1 MPQDKDAQVQI
12 KQIAGMLDDGLILVH
27 PDGAI
32 TAANASAVKHFGED
46 LVGKS
51 IVDVIKHPDIKDFLA
66 KAVAG
71 KANLEL
77 KYEPSEVVQRE
88 FRLRLNLL
96 ADGLVALLILDMTL
110 QRNMEKVQR
119 DFVANVSHELR
130 SPLTSL
136 AGFVE
141 TMLSGEVS
149 DPEMRTRFLK
159 IMDEEAKRMSRLVD
173 DLLSLSRVE
182 VEEHIVPETA
192 LQIVE
197 LVQSVKRGLEV
208 QAARKKMRIMLRQ
221 DECGVLLSSAI
232 IAGNQDEITEVFV
245 NLIDN
250 AIKYGFEN
258 SDIIVSIYNDGQGMV
273 KIDVINEGE
282 GVEEQHLTRLTE
294 RFYRV
299 DKARSRQIGGTG
311 LGLAIV
317 KHIVNRHRGTL
328 TIESKLN
335 QTTKF
340 SVNFPLLPSVTFS

>member
-1 MPQDKDAQVQI
+1 M
-12 KQIAGMLDDGLILVH
+12 
-27 PDGAI
+27 
-32 TAANASAVKHFGED
+32 
-46 LVGKS
+46 
-51 IVDVIKHPDIKDFLA
+51 A

-71 KANLEL
+71 KTNLEL

-197 LVQSVKRGLEV
+197 LV
-208 QAARKKMRIMLRQ
+208 
-221 DECGVLLSSAI
+221 
-232 IAGNQDEITEVFV
+232 
-245 NLIDN
+245 
-250 AIKYGFEN
+250 
-258 SDIIVSIYNDGQGMV
+258 
-273 KIDVINEGE
+273 
-282 GVEEQHLTRLTE
+282 
-294 RFYRV
+294 
-299 DKARSRQIGGTG
+299 
-311 LGLAIV
+311 
-317 KHIVNRHRGTL
+317 
-328 TIESKLN
+328 
-335 QTTKF
+335 
-340 SVNFPLLPSVTFS
+340 

>member
-1 MPQDKDAQVQI
+1 MPKVKGAQVQI
-12 KQIAGMLDDGLILVH
+12 KQIGEMLDNGLILVQ

-32 TAANASAVKHFGED
+32 IEANAPAVRHFGED
-46 LVGKS
+46 LVGNS
-51 IVDVIKHPDIKDFLA
+51 IFDVIKHPDIKVLLA

-71 KANLEL
+71 KTSLKL
-77 KYEPSEVVQRE
+77 KYEPSNIVQRE
-88 FRLRLNLL
+88 FRLRLERL

-149 DPEMRTRFLK
+149 DSEMQTRFLK

-197 LVQSVKRGLEV
+197 LVHSVKCSLEG
-208 QAARKKMRIMLRQ
+208 QA
-221 DECGVLLSSAI
+221 
-232 IAGNQDEITEVFV
+232 
-245 NLIDN
+245 
-250 AIKYGFEN
+250 
-258 SDIIVSIYNDGQGMV
+258 
-273 KIDVINEGE
+273 
-282 GVEEQHLTRLTE
+282 
-294 RFYRV
+294 
-299 DKARSRQIGGTG
+299 
-311 LGLAIV
+311 
-317 KHIVNRHRGTL
+317 
-328 TIESKLN
+328 
-335 QTTKF
+335 
-340 SVNFPLLPSVTFS
+340 

>member
-1 MPQDKDAQVQI
+1 MPQDKDAQGQI
-12 KQIAGMLDDGLILVH
+12 KQIAEMLDDGLILVQ

-51 IVDVIKHPDIKDFLA
+51 IVDVIKHPDIKDLLA

-71 KANLEL
+71 KTNLEL

-88 FRLRLNLL
+88 FRLRLNRL

-197 LVQSVKRGLEV
+197 LVQSVKRSLEG
-208 QAARKKMRIMLRQ
+208 QADRKKMRIMLRQ
-221 DECGVLLSSAI
+221 DECGVVLSSAI

-245 NLIDN
+245 NKDLSDLILVTSNNCRGEHNPAFILPQHDTHLFTISLPLQTAFNRLHQFDN
-250 AIKYGFEN
+250 LQRCFWHDMFFNLN
-258 SDIIVSIYNDGQGMV
+258 S
-273 KIDVINEGE
+273 
-282 GVEEQHLTRLTE
+282 
-294 RFYRV
+294 
-299 DKARSRQIGGTG
+299 
-311 LGLAIV
+311 
-317 KHIVNRHRGTL
+317 
-328 TIESKLN
+328 
-335 QTTKF
+335 
-340 SVNFPLLPSVTFS
+340 